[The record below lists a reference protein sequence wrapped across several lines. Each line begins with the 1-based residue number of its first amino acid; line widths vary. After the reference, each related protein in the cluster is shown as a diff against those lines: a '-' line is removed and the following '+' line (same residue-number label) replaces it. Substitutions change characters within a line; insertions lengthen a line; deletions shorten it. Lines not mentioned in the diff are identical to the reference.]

1 MSDHKKLL
9 KAKETSTNE
18 LLHKP
23 GISGVGIG
31 KKIIDGIQTDKD
43 AIIVFVQSKFNEET
57 INLQNNNLSM
67 IPPEVEGIQTDVF
80 ECGEIVKM
88 AGLKE
93 KVRPIKPGFSVSHG
107 QVSAGTIGGIF
118 YDKDGDT
125 VILSNFHVLTPDGK
139 AKIGDIIY
147 QPGTIDTT
155 EDIVF
160 KGWIRPFDKLPYIAT
175 LKNHSNLSSVGTH
188 THDSAIAKIH
198 PDLVKSGFIDTIYPQ
213 LGKPLSGFGTVE
225 VNNNVYKL
233 GRTTGFTTGKILSKS
248 TTFKIPY
255 DFGLATFTD
264 CIISTAMSQGGDS
277 GSVGINENMQAF
289 GLLFAGSQKVT
300 IYNPISHV
308 AEYYGLRIIGNQ
320 TPQTAD
326 QTTDQTPH
334 DQEMIRWHDLNWKV
348 VTLDGKITLANDRIT
363 IKDNASHHSF
373 IETSIINPH
382 KVVAKIHT
390 GTDKG
395 VNWGPG
401 AALVFPNG
409 TIRINLRF
417 NDTYGA
423 YFNDNY
429 NICLGKV
436 KPNTT
441 YTIIFKLENN
451 MWRGY
456 VEDDKAVK
464 FEIIS
469 LPIMVLGGPPH
480 TLRLG
485 KMGENHGAQ
494 DYAPPSSGL
503 EGEMGVCKIIFMTQF

>member
-1 MSDHKKLL
+1 MPNNNKLI

-23 GISGVGIG
+23 GIAGVGIG
-31 KKIIDGIQTDKD
+31 KKIIDGIQTNQD
-43 AIIVFVQSKFNEET
+43 AIMVFVQSKVSKET
-57 INLQNNNLSM
+57 VNLQSNDLSM
-67 IPPEVEGIQTDVF
+67 IPTEIEGIETDVF

-88 AGLKE
+88 AGLRE

-107 QVSAGTIGGIF
+107 KVSAGTIGGIF

-139 AKIGDIIY
+139 AKIGDLIY

-155 EDIVF
+155 EDITD
-160 KGWIRPFDKLPYIAT
+160 KGWIRPLDKLPYIAT
-175 LKNHSNLSSVGTH
+175 LKSHSNLSSTGVN

-198 PDLVKSGFIDTIYPQ
+198 PDLVRSGFIDIIYPQ
-213 LGKPLSGFGTVE
+213 LGKPLSGFGTVD
-225 VNNNVYKL
+225 VNNNIYKL

-255 DFGLATFTD
+255 DFGLATFND

-277 GSVGINENMQAF
+277 GSIGINENMQAF

-308 AEYYGLRIIGNQ
+308 VKHYGLQIIGNQ
-320 TPQTAD
+320 TPQTSATSP
-326 QTTDQTPH
+326 QN
-334 DQEMIRWHDLNWKV
+334 QEIIRWHDLNWKI
-348 VTLDGKITLANDRIT
+348 VTLDGKILLNNDRIV

-373 IETSIINPH
+373 IETSVINPK

-395 VNWGPG
+395 VSWGPG
-401 AALVFPNG
+401 VALVFPNG
-409 TIRINLRF
+409 IMRINLRF
-417 NDTYGA
+417 NDAYGA
-423 YFNDNY
+423 YYNDNF

-436 KPNTT
+436 RPNTT
-441 YTIIFKLENN
+441 YTIIFKLEND

-469 LPIMVLGGPPH
+469 LPVMVLGGAPH

-494 DYAPPSSGL
+494 DYAPPNSGL
-503 EGEMGVCKIIFMTQF
+503 EGDEGMCKIIFMTQF